1 MVFPHLVLDDRRAK
15 SNGTYPIV
23 IRVTHNRRTAAFP
36 VGISVKKEHWD
47 EHNCTLLK
55 SHPNYKSLHTA
66 INNAYH
72 KVQKSTEELLN
83 NQQFTLKALKEK
95 IRVQPVIEVEATKLL
110 TFNEYANR
118 LINDLYQNNKVGNAI
133 VYQTAVNRLISFAN
147 FTELTFEQ
155 VNYRLLENFKN
166 KLVSDGVK
174 PNTVSNYFR
183 TLRAIF
189 NKAIKEKLVSRDAY
203 YFTDIAFKPERT
215 AKRSISKE
223 AVIKFVNYSPETSK
237 QECNA
242 KDYFILSFSLIGISF
257 TDLAY
262 LKPSNIKAGRLV
274 YKRRKT
280 GRTYDIKLTTS
291 AVAILKNFEDVTSGY
306 LLPILPKA
314 IKEDSLQAK
323 NIILQW
329 IKTTNKYLKKISGNL
344 KIGKVTTYVAR
355 HTWATLAKRMGYSNE
370 LIAEAMGHQY
380 GNRTT
385 AIYLDDFEQH
395 VIDNLNSAIQEFVT
409 KANDSF
415 LKVGR

>member
-15 SNGTYPIV
+15 SNGTYPII

-47 EHNCTLLK
+47 EHNSTLLK

-72 KVQKSTEELLN
+72 KVQKSTEGLLD

-95 IRVQPVIEVEATKLL
+95 IRVQPVIEVELTKPL

-118 LINDLYQNNKVGNAI
+118 LINDLYLNNKVGNAI

-147 FTELTFEQ
+147 FTDLTFEQ
-155 VNYRLLENFKN
+155 INYRLLVNFKN
-166 KLVSDGVK
+166 KLISDGVK

-189 NKAIKEKLVSRDAY
+189 NKAIKEKLVSKDAY
-203 YFTDIAFKPERT
+203 YFTDIAFKSERT

-223 AVIKFVNYSPETSK
+223 EVIKFVKYGTKSSKPE
-237 QECNA
+237 CDA
-242 KDYFILSFSLIGISF
+242 KDYFILSFSLIGMSF

-274 YKRRKT
+274 YKRKT
-280 GRTYDIKLTTS
+280 GKTYNIKLTNS
-291 AVAILKNFEDVTSGY
+291 AVAILKNFEGVTSGY

-314 IKEDSLQAK
+314 IKEDSVQAK

-329 IKTTNKYLKKISGNL
+329 IKTTNKYLKRISGNL
-344 KIGKVTTYVAR
+344 EIGEVTTYVAR

-385 AIYLDDFEQH
+385 AIYLDDFEQD

-409 KANDSF
+409 RANDS
-415 LKVGR
+415 

>member
-15 SNGTYPIV
+15 SNGTYPII

-47 EHNCTLLK
+47 EHNSTLLK

-72 KVQKSTEELLN
+72 KVQKSTEGLLD

-95 IRVQPVIEVEATKLL
+95 IRVQPVIEVEVTKPL
-110 TFNEYANR
+110 TFNEYANQ

-155 VNYRLLENFKN
+155 INYRLLENFKN

-174 PNTVSNYFR
+174 PNTISNYFR

-189 NKAIKEKLVSRDAY
+189 NKAIKEKLVSKDAY

-215 AKRSISKE
+215 AKRAITKE
-223 AVIKFVNYSPETSK
+223 EIIKFVNHDAAPNTPEW
-237 QECNA
+237 NA
-242 KDYFILSFSLIGISF
+242 KNYFILSFSLIGASF

-280 GRTYDIKLTTS
+280 GKAYDIKLTST
-291 AVAILKNFEDVTSGY
+291 AIAILKSYPSVNSNY
-306 LLPILPKA
+306 LLPILPET
-314 IKEDSLQAK
+314 IKEDGVRAK
-323 NIILQW
+323 NVILQW
-329 IKTTNKYLKKISGNL
+329 IKTTNKYLKRISGKL
-344 KIGKVTTYVAR
+344 DISEITTYVAR

-385 AIYLDDFEQH
+385 AIYLDDFEQD
-395 VIDNLNSAIQEFVT
+395 VIDTLNTNVQRIIFDGAI
-409 KANDSF
+409 
-415 LKVGR
+415 